1 MNVETDIRI
10 EIAFGNKLLAEGMVT
25 KILLQELYQGKIPLI
40 EHFTSSGQLDSD
52 IYFKL
57 FSSSAN
63 IQYCSREDLSSD
75 PTLSSKISI
84 KFAEHY
90 HFCPISLSENSLK
103 IAVTYPLNIKT
114 LDEIH
119 IQLGLDIEQ
128 VLVQPDHLI
137 ALLKTCYG
145 MSANIVD
152 QIFLKDSSLTYA
164 KDINELEITAIP
176 TADKMPGNA
185 SVINLVNEIILEA
198 SQNRA
203 TDIHIEPY
211 RGHFRLRYRIDG
223 ILHDAKLSE
232 KADSLI
238 LPIISRIKIMSNLDI
253 VEHRMPQDGRA
264 IVQILDKRLDLRIS
278 CIPTPA
284 GESVVIRVLK
294 AEMTHNLAELGL
306 SAHNHALLNK
316 LLLAPNGMIL
326 LTGPTGSGKTTTL
339 YACLNKIKSDQ
350 RKIISIEDPIE
361 YEIHGIS
368 QIQVHEKAGLTFA
381 KGLRSILRHDP
392 DTLMVGE
399 IRDLETAEIAI
410 RAALT
415 GHLIFSTLHTN
426 DSCSGVTRLIEI
438 GVEPFLVA
446 SSVNAIIAQRLIRK
460 ICPSCKVKSDEDV
473 SVVLERLKEEKAF
486 DKSQIMCQPYRG
498 KGCKTCLDTGYFG
511 RTAIHEIFVVKDDV
525 KEMILKGVSFQDLRK
540 NATRSGMKSLL
551 HDGWEKIVSGE
562 TSLSEVLAVCNWG
575 TD

>member
-1 MNVETDIRI
+1 MRADPKI
-10 EIAFGNKLLAEGMVT
+10 EIEFGNRLIEKGYVSGSLIEEATENR
-25 KILLQELYQGKIPLI
+25 IPLI
-40 EHFTSSGQLDSD
+40 EFLCRDDRYNPDELFDLLSD
-52 IYFKL
+52 LTGIPYRLKNDVEPDHKL
-57 FSSSAN
+57 A
-63 IQYCSREDLSSD
+63 L
-75 PTLSSKISI
+75 KIPV

-90 HFCPISLSENSLK
+90 QFCPVSESADTLTV
-103 IAVTYPLNIKT
+103 AVAYPLNIKT
-114 LDEIH
+114 VDEIH
-119 IQLGLDIEQ
+119 IQLGMDIEQ
-128 VLVQPDHLI
+128 ILVQPDHLASI
-137 ALLKTCYG
+137 MKSCYG
-145 MSANIVD
+145 MSASIVD
-152 QIFLKDSSLTYA
+152 QIFSKDSSLNTSR
-164 KDINELEITAIP
+164 DLNSLEITAIP
-176 TADKMPGNA
+176 TADKKPGDA

-203 TDIHIEPY
+203 TDIHLEPY

-223 ILHDAKLSE
+223 VLHDAKLSE

-264 IVQILDKRLDLRIS
+264 IVQIQDKRLDLRIS

-294 AEMTHNLAELGL
+294 SEMTHNLTELGL
-306 SAHNHALLNK
+306 SLYNYNLLEK
-316 LLLAPNGMIL
+316 LLSAPYGMIL

-361 YEIHGIS
+361 YEIPGIS
-368 QIQVHEKAGLTFA
+368 QIQVYQKAGLTFA

-399 IRDLETAEIAI
+399 IRDLETAEIAV

-426 DSCSGVTRLIEI
+426 DSCSGITRLVEI

-460 ICPSCKVKSDEDV
+460 ICLSCKVQNNEDPSVIIRHLQAEKSFSGNTADI
-473 SVVLERLKEEKAF
+473 RTYK
-486 DKSQIMCQPYRG
+486 G
-498 KGCKTCLDTGYFG
+498 KGCKKCLETGYYG
-511 RTAIHEIFVVKDDV
+511 RTSIHEIFVINNAV
-525 KEMILKGVSFQDLRK
+525 KEMILKGASFRDLRRH
-540 NATRSGMKSLL
+540 ATETGMRSLL
-551 HDGWEKIVSGE
+551 HDGWDKISAGE
-562 TSLSEVLAVCNWG
+562 TTLSEVLAVCNLG